1 MDNDKRFRTQDWD
14 TDAVHQR
21 IINEVE
27 AASAPTPK
35 KKRRKGKFNWKIY
48 VAAVVLGSMLLAGI
62 GWILANDL
70 CALDKGDETY
80 TVTIE
85 EGDGVFKIASK
96 LKKAG
101 LIELKGFFVLYEIFT
116 GAKND
121 IDPGTYELNTSMDYR
136 SLVHNMYDPDARRR
150 AEEGLVLVTIPEG
163 YSVQQIVDLLAEKGI
178 ATKEELVDAVSN
190 FDFGE
195 EYPFIDNSLTGQIN
209 RLEGYLFPDTYT
221 FYQEMDVEKTAVF
234 AIDTMLTNFNTKV
247 SNELLSEIQESG
259 YTFREIITMAS
270 IIEKEA
276 IGDYEERTNVASVLY
291 NRLNNPDAET
301 AGLLQVDASIDY
313 ALRLEGKDRSEFS
326 TELDSPYNTY
336 IHAGLPVGP
345 ICNPSLASIRAALN
359 PSQTDYYYYALG
371 TDGVHHF
378 FRTYSEHLA
387 FVNSDMYAPA

>member
-1 MDNDKRFRTQDWD
+1 MDNDKRFQTQDWD

-35 KKRRKGKFNWKIY
+35 KKHRKGKFNWKIY

-209 RLEGYLFPDTYT
+209 RLEGYLFPDTYEFST
-221 FYQEMDVEKTAVF
+221 EKTAVF

-270 IIEKEA
+270 IIA

>member
-1 MDNDKRFRTQDWD
+1 MDNDKRFQTQDWD

-35 KKRRKGKFNWKIY
+35 KKHRKGKFNWKIY

-209 RLEGYLFPDTYT
+209 RLEGYLFPDTYEFST
-221 FYQEMDVEKTAVF
+221 KKTAVF

-247 SNELLSEIQESG
+247 SDELLSEIQESG

-359 PSQTDYYYYALG
+359 PSQTDYYYALG

>member
-1 MDNDKRFRTQDWD
+1 MDNDKRFQTQGWD

-209 RLEGYLFPDTYT
+209 RLEGYLFPDTYEFST
-221 FYQEMDVEKTAVF
+221 KKTAVF

-371 TDGVHHF
+371 TDGVAPLLP
-378 FRTYSEHLA
+378 HL
-387 FVNSDMYAPA
+387 

>member
-1 MDNDKRFRTQDWD
+1 MDNDKRFQTQDWD

-35 KKRRKGKFNWKIY
+35 KKHRKRKFNWKIY

-209 RLEGYLFPDTYT
+209 RLEGYLFPDTYEFST
-221 FYQEMDVEKTAVF
+221 EKTAVF

-291 NRLNNPDAET
+291 NRLKNPDAET

>member
-1 MDNDKRFRTQDWD
+1 MDNDKRFQTQDWD

-35 KKRRKGKFNWKIY
+35 KKHRKGKFNWKIY

-209 RLEGYLFPDTYT
+209 RLEGYLFPDTY
-221 FYQEMDVEKTAVF
+221 
-234 AIDTMLTNFNTKV
+234 
-247 SNELLSEIQESG
+247 
-259 YTFREIITMAS
+259 
-270 IIEKEA
+270 
-276 IGDYEERTNVASVLY
+276 
-291 NRLNNPDAET
+291 
-301 AGLLQVDASIDY
+301 
-313 ALRLEGKDRSEFS
+313 EFS
-326 TELDSPYNTY
+326 TESRVR
-336 IHAGLPVGP
+336 H
-345 ICNPSLASIRAALN
+345 
-359 PSQTDYYYYALG
+359 
-371 TDGVHHF
+371 
-378 FRTYSEHLA
+378 
-387 FVNSDMYAPA
+387 

>member
-1 MDNDKRFRTQDWD
+1 MDNDKRFQTQDWD

-35 KKRRKGKFNWKIY
+35 KKHRKGKFNWKIY

-209 RLEGYLFPDTYT
+209 RLEGYLFPDTYEFST
-221 FYQEMDVEKTAVF
+221 EKTAVF

-371 TDGVHHF
+371 TDGVHYF

>member
-96 LKKAG
+96 LKKAS

-209 RLEGYLFPDTYT
+209 RLEGYLFPDTYEFST
-221 FYQEMDVEKTAVF
+221 EKTAVF

-276 IGDYEERTNVASVLY
+276 IGDYEERANVASVLY

>member
-1 MDNDKRFRTQDWD
+1 MDNDKRFQTQDWD

-27 AASAPTPK
+27 ATSAPTPK
-35 KKRRKGKFNWKIY
+35 KKHRKRKFNWKIY

-209 RLEGYLFPDTYT
+209 RLEGYLFPDTYEFST
-221 FYQEMDVEKTAVF
+221 EKTAVF

-247 SNELLSEIQESG
+247 SNELLPEIQESG

-291 NRLNNPDAET
+291 NRLKNPDAET

>member
-1 MDNDKRFRTQDWD
+1 MDNDKRFQTQDWD

-21 IINEVE
+21 IINEAE

-209 RLEGYLFPDTYT
+209 RLEGYLFPDTYEFST
-221 FYQEMDVEKTAVF
+221 KKTAVF

>member
-1 MDNDKRFRTQDWD
+1 MDNDKRFQTQDWD

-35 KKRRKGKFNWKIY
+35 KKHRKGKFNWKIY

-163 YSVQQIVDLLAEKGI
+163 YSVQETIQLLA
-178 ATKEELVDAVSN
+178 DSDVSN
-190 FDFGE
+190 VEDLTEAAKNHVFDYTFVDDENLGS
-195 EYPFIDNSLTGQIN
+195 IT
-209 RLEGYLFPDTYT
+209 RLEGFLFPDTYE
-221 FYQEMDVEKTAVF
+221 FFHKEDAVS
-234 AIDTMLTNFNTKV
+234 ALDRLLSNFQTRV
-247 SNELLSEIQESG
+247 SGELLTDIENSQYSL
-259 YTFREIITMAS
+259 REIVTLSS

-276 IGDYEERTNVASVLY
+276 IGDDEERANISSVFY
-291 NRLNNPDAET
+291 NRLSGDNSEIGTALQSDAT
-301 AGLLQVDASIDY
+301 IYY
-313 ALRLEGKDRSEFS
+313 ALHIAGMDDTQFS
-326 TELDSPYNTY
+326 TDLDSPYNTY
-336 IHAGLPVGP
+336 KHGGLPAGP
-345 ICNPSLASIRAALN
+345 ICNPSLSSIKAAVHPN
-359 PSQTDYYYYALG
+359 DTGYYYFAYG
-371 TDGVHHF
+371 KDGVSHF
-378 FRTYSEHLA
+378 FRTYDEHLA
-387 FVNSDMYAPA
+387 FVNSDMYAPD

>member
-209 RLEGYLFPDTYT
+209 RLEGYLFPDTYEFST
-221 FYQEMDVEKTAVF
+221 EKTAVF

-336 IHAGLPVGP
+336 IYAGLPVGP

>member
-1 MDNDKRFRTQDWD
+1 MDNDKRFQTQDWD

-85 EGDGVFKIASK
+85 EGDGVFKIAPK

-190 FDFGE
+190 FGE

-209 RLEGYLFPDTYT
+209 RLEGYLFPDTYEFST
-221 FYQEMDVEKTAVF
+221 KKTAVF

>member
-1 MDNDKRFRTQDWD
+1 MDNDKRFQTQDWD

-35 KKRRKGKFNWKIY
+35 KKHRKGKFNWKIY

-209 RLEGYLFPDTYT
+209 RLEGYLFPDTYEFST
-221 FYQEMDVEKTAVF
+221 EKTAVF

-247 SNELLSEIQESG
+247 SN
-259 YTFREIITMAS
+259 
-270 IIEKEA
+270 
-276 IGDYEERTNVASVLY
+276 
-291 NRLNNPDAET
+291 
-301 AGLLQVDASIDY
+301 
-313 ALRLEGKDRSEFS
+313 
-326 TELDSPYNTY
+326 
-336 IHAGLPVGP
+336 
-345 ICNPSLASIRAALN
+345 
-359 PSQTDYYYYALG
+359 
-371 TDGVHHF
+371 
-378 FRTYSEHLA
+378 
-387 FVNSDMYAPA
+387 

>member
-1 MDNDKRFRTQDWD
+1 MDNDKRFQTQGWD

-27 AASAPTPK
+27 AASAPTSK

-209 RLEGYLFPDTYT
+209 RLEGYLFPDTYEFST
-221 FYQEMDVEKTAVF
+221 EKTAVF

>member
-1 MDNDKRFRTQDWD
+1 MDNDKRFQTQDWD

-27 AASAPTPK
+27 ATSAPTPK

-209 RLEGYLFPDTYT
+209 RLEGYLFPDTYEFST
-221 FYQEMDVEKTAVF
+221 EKTAVF

>member
-1 MDNDKRFRTQDWD
+1 MDNDKRFQTQGWD

-178 ATKEELVDAVSN
+178 ATKEELVAAVSN

-209 RLEGYLFPDTYT
+209 RLEGYLFPDTYEFST
-221 FYQEMDVEKTAVF
+221 KKTAVF

>member
-1 MDNDKRFRTQDWD
+1 MDNDKRFQTQDWD

-35 KKRRKGKFNWKIY
+35 KKHRKRKFNWKIY

-209 RLEGYLFPDTYT
+209 RLEGYLFPDTYEFST
-221 FYQEMDVEKTAVF
+221 EKTAVF

-247 SNELLSEIQESG
+247 SDELLSEIQESG

-291 NRLNNPDAET
+291 NRLKNPDAET

>member
-1 MDNDKRFRTQDWD
+1 MDNDKRFQTQDWD

-35 KKRRKGKFNWKIY
+35 KKRRRGKFNWKIY

-101 LIELKGFFVLYEIFT
+101 LIVLKGFFVLYEIFT

-209 RLEGYLFPDTYT
+209 RLEGYLFPDTYEFST
-221 FYQEMDVEKTAVF
+221 EKTAVF

-259 YTFREIITMAS
+259 YTLREIITMAS